1 MLFAKIRIFSENV
14 SYLCNMY
21 SDRENVNILTA
32 VLVGHGIRHVVVC
45 PGSRNSPLVH
55 NFNVC
60 PDIECHQAT
69 DERSAG
75 FIALGITIETG
86 RPAAVCVTS
95 GSALLNALPAAA
107 EGTYQHRGI
116 IVISADRP
124 SAWIGQLEGQT
135 MPQKGA
141 MGDFVGLSV
150 SLPEPDD
157 DIRRWECNTLANKAL
172 MKVYSEPCPSVH
184 INVPISEPL
193 FSYTVDKLPDE
204 RIVYAVDWSL
214 DYIKHS
220 ILTRMAEAS
229 RPMLVIGQTGECDIP
244 DDYLAE
250 LSRKITVLT
259 EPLSSTDMT
268 WTPTD
273 LMLASLGKRQ
283 EDYTPDV
290 IIYIGGNTVSKRLR
304 SFLRSSDAYQ
314 ITVSSDG
321 TLQDVSCRTQLVI
334 SGVPGDVVSY
344 LNGMLSKE
352 VPKEQKAFLKRWSG
366 LRDKA
371 EKRISDYQCGYSQM
385 MAVKW
390 LEETAEECDT
400 FFYANSSPIRLASL
414 YAHHHCRCNRGL
426 NGIEG
431 SLSTAV
437 GAALAKAAGE
447 DDSPVFCV
455 IGDLSFFYDHNA
467 LWQNTLPPNLRILL
481 LNNGGGGI
489 FQGLGGVM
497 ESPAAELIAA
507 RQNFTA
513 EGICSAFGIA
523 YMKVEDENSLKQGIE
538 MLRKKPMLLEVITD
552 PAEDQRMIDNL
563 YKYE

>member
-1 MLFAKIRIFSENV
+1 
-14 SYLCNMY
+14 MY
-21 SDRENVNILTA
+21 SDKENVNILTA
-32 VLVGHGIRHVVVC
+32 VLVGHGIRHIVVC

-55 NFNVC
+55 NFNEC

-75 FIALGITIETG
+75 FIALGITIQTG

-95 GSALLNALPAAA
+95 GSALLNVLPAAA
-107 EGTYQHRGI
+107 EATYQHRGI

-124 SAWIGQLEGQT
+124 SAWIGQLDGQT
-135 MPQKGA
+135 MPQADA

-150 SLPEPDD
+150 SLPEPND

-172 MKVYSEPCPSVH
+172 MKVYAEPCPSVH

-193 FSYTVDKLPDE
+193 FTYTVEKLPDE

-220 ILTRMAEAS
+220 ILTRMSQAS
-229 RPMLVIGQTGECDIP
+229 RPMLVIGQTGELDIP
-244 DDYLAE
+244 DDCLAE

-268 WTPTD
+268 WSPTD
-273 LMLASLGKRQ
+273 VMLASLGKNQ
-283 EDYTPDV
+283 KEYSPDF

-344 LNGMLSKE
+344 LNGMLGGE
-352 VPKEQKAFLKRWSG
+352 AAKEQKAFLKRWIS
-366 LRDKA
+366 LREKA
-371 EKRISDYQCGYSQM
+371 VKRIMDYQCGFSQM

-400 FFYANSSPIRLASL
+400 FFYANSSAIRLASL
-414 YAHHHCRCNRGL
+414 FAHHHCQCNRGL

-431 SLSTAV
+431 SLGTAV
-437 GAALAKAAGE
+437 GAAIAKAACE
-447 DDSPVFCV
+447 DESPVFCI

-467 LWQNTLPPNLRILL
+467 LWRNALPPNLRIML

-489 FQGLGGVM
+489 FRGLDGLW
-497 ESPAAELIAA
+497 ESPAAEELIAA
-507 RQNFTA
+507 RHNFSA
-513 EGICSAFGIA
+513 EGICRTFGIA
-523 YMKVEDENSLKQGIE
+523 YMKAEDEKSLAKGLAA
-538 MLRKKPMLLEVITD
+538 LRKKPMLLEVVTD
-552 PAEDQRMIDNL
+552 PAEDQKMIEKL
-563 YKYE
+563 YRNE